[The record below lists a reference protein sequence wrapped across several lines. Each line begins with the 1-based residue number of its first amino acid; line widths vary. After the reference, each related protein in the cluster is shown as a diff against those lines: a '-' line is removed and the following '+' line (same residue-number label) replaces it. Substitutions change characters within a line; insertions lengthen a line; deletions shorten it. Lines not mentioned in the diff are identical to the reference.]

1 MIRRQVLVYKSVPL
15 NYDEL
20 YAEVHRE
27 DLGAPE
33 IIGAPTK
40 TGRPW
45 PDRAAALKAPEWALQ
60 NDDRAMADQ

>member
-1 MIRRQVLVYKSVPL
+1 M
-15 NYDEL
+15 NHDEL